1 MLYRRFLAA
10 AIASVMTLTGLLV
23 SAPAAAQSYLQCVPF
38 ARAESGVDIRGN
50 AKTWWTQAGTSGGS
64 MDTERF

>member
-10 AIASVMTLTGLLV
+10 TIASVLTLTGLLAG
-23 SAPAAAQSYLQCVPF
+23 APAAAEAYLQCVPF

-50 AKTWWTQAGTSGGS
+50 AKTWWA
-64 MDTERF
+64 